1 MQNPKN
7 DELDENFQL
16 KEKKTRKTRKI
27 PLNNEIVEVK
37 EIKNNEP
44 VEIVQEMSYH
54 KAKSLMPKREMSE
67 KQKANIEKLVKMNK
81 ERRDKA
87 RQEKEKETMKQ
98 ELLKKIEEE
107 QKLKEQ
113 NKLVRVKT
121 IVRPRKPHIKKPKN
135 FNLVEKQ
142 EFDERGFPRN
152 HRPLNDAFDP
162 YTEEDTTANE
172 STDTQTIKK
181 AQRKIKQIEE
191 VEKQCPAP
199 NSNDTLRILMDRLF

>member
-1 MQNPKN
+1 MSNPNQNRVFSNSVGMKN

-16 KEKKTRKTRKI
+16 KEKKTRKTRKV

-121 IVRPRKPHIKKPKN
+121 VIRPRKPHVKKPKN

-142 EFDERGFPRN
+142 E
-152 HRPLNDAFDP
+152 FDP

>member
-16 KEKKTRKTRKI
+16 KEKKTRRTRKI

-37 EIKNNEP
+37 EIKDNQP

-67 KQKANIEKLVKMNK
+67 KQKANIQKLVAMNK

-107 QKLKEQ
+107 QKLKEK

-121 IVRPRKPHIKKPKN
+121 IVRPRKPHVKKPKN
-135 FNLVEKQ
+135 FNLVNVET
-142 EFDERGFPRN
+142 
-152 HRPLNDAFDP
+152 FDP

-199 NSNDTLRILMDRLF
+199 IPRTGNETLRVLMDRLF

>member
-16 KEKKTRKTRKI
+16 REKKTRRTRKI

-37 EIKNNEP
+37 EIKENEP

-54 KAKSLMPKREMSE
+54 KAKSLMPKRPMSD
-67 KQKANIEKLVKMNK
+67 KQKANIEKLVAMNK

-87 RQEKEKETMKQ
+87 RQEKEKEVMKQ

-107 QKLKEQ
+107 QRLKEQ

-121 IVRPRKPHIKKPKN
+121 IVRPRKPHVKKPKS
-135 FNLVEKQ
+135 FNVVNVET
-142 EFDERGFPRN
+142 
-152 HRPLNDAFDP
+152 FDP

-191 VEKQCPAP
+191 VEKKCPAP
-199 NSNDTLRILMDRLF
+199 NGNDALRVLMDRLF